1 MSSPALPQL
10 RQLLAERASQLEQEI
25 AAKQARTVEF
35 GREVSDR
42 KDEAESQLAG
52 EIDSAEIR
60 RDLQELRE
68 IVAARERIA
77 DGSYGRC
84 TDCDAS
90 IDEARLLAQ
99 PTAARCLACQ
109 SLAERPGGAARR
121 LG

>member
-10 RQLLAERASQLEQEI
+10 RQLLAERALQLEQEI
-25 AAKQARTVEF
+25 AAKQSRTAEL

-52 EIDSAEIR
+52 EIDGAEIR

-68 IVAARERIA
+68 IAAARERIV

-84 TDCDAS
+84 VDCDAS

-109 SLAERPGGAARR
+109 SIAERPGGAARR